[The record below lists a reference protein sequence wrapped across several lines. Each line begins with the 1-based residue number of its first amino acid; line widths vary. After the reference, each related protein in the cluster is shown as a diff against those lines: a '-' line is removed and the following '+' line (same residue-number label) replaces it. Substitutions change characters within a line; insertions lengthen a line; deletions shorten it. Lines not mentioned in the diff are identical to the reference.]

1 MGKASSS
8 KKVARAARAGGSKA
22 RAAGERNFLFPSVLF
37 LVVVL
42 GIALVVYARD
52 ERLAEAEASP
62 KVGDH
67 IHLAYGFYTC
77 GSFAPDVP
85 EFTAP
90 LNGGNH
96 THGDGLLH
104 IHPFSTARSGDN
116 ANLGNWMA
124 DAGQAL
130 GGGAE
135 LSDTTLSIP
144 TGDEFVEGETTCEP
158 GEDEEELDDPIVQ
171 VAVWDRAQAA
181 VAGEEPDRILTENLS
196 SVHFEKDG
204 MAFTIAF
211 MPEGAEIPPP
221 PSASQ
226 ISSVSDDLGLD
237 PSEIPEDLG
246 GEGTTESDTTEPT
259 ADTEPQTTD
268 TEPESTDPAS
278 SDTTEGE

>member
-1 MGKASSS
+1 M
-8 KKVARAARAGGSKA
+8 
-22 RAAGERNFLFPSVLF
+22 
-37 LVVVL
+37 
-42 GIALVVYARD
+42 
-52 ERLAEAEASP
+52 
-62 KVGDH
+62 
-67 IHLAYGFYTC
+67 
-77 GSFAPDVP
+77 
-85 EFTAP
+85 
-90 LNGGNH
+90 
-96 THGDGLLH
+96 
-104 IHPFSTARSGDN
+104 
-116 ANLGNWMA
+116 
-124 DAGQAL
+124 
-130 GGGAE
+130 
-135 LSDTTLSIP
+135 
-144 TGDEFVEGETTCEP
+144 
-158 GEDEEELDDPIVQ
+158 
-171 VAVWDRAQAA
+171 WDRAQAA